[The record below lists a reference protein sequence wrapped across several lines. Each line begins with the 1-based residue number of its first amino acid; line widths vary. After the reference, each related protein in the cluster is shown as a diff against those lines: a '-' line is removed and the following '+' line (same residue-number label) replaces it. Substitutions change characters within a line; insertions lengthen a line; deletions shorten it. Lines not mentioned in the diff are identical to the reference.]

1 MNTVC
6 NTVYSKEC
14 SEVCSGKIRSEE
26 RVEVCG
32 KVHLTQDDKLLL
44 YDGGE
49 IVKNIDD
56 FRVERRTCACIH
68 KHAHTHTRTCTRARE
83 LHGAVHHRTK
93 TSPPCSASPTMN
105 I

>member
-1 MNTVC
+1 MYTVKNVVKIVFMNTVC

-56 FRVERRTCACIH
+56 FRVERRTCACVCVNKNY
-68 KHAHTHTRTCTRARE
+68 KH
-83 LHGAVHHRTK
+83 
-93 TSPPCSASPTMN
+93 

>member
-49 IVKNIDD
+49 IVKNIDG
-56 FRVERRTCACIH
+56 FRVKRRTCACVRVKNYYTNIDH
-68 KHAHTHTRTCTRARE
+68 LRVERLTCA
-83 LHGAVHHRTK
+83 
-93 TSPPCSASPTMN
+93 
-105 I
+105 